1 MMRFIYSCILLFSLS
16 LQTAT
21 AGMEATW
28 ELPTKD
34 MRFTVEYFDS
44 ENIRMSIK
52 DELYLLVIESDIY
65 MVNGDSITDV
75 NAFRDK
81 VKDWSIVR
89 FIANKMDSR
98 SKRVPTPDTLKA
110 TGKIETIAGIQGEVY
125 QAVITNSETGEKEDR
140 EIVLTKHPKL
150 VELKRAMQ
158 SISDQNM
165 KTFHNEG
172 FANMKD
178 AMQNSFPPD
187 VSILRYGEK
196 FHVASFSEKDLPKE
210 RFQLPANNPIKELPS
225 FSDLTA
231 FVRLAAPFSY

>member
-1 MMRFIYSCILLFSLS
+1 MLLFSLTI
-16 LQTAT
+16 QTAR

-28 ELPTKD
+28 ELPSKD
-34 MRFTVEYFDS
+34 IRLTVEYFDS
-44 ENIRMSIK
+44 QNVRLSIE
-52 DELYLLVIESDIY
+52 DELYLLVIGPDIY

-89 FIANKMDSR
+89 FIANNMNSR
-98 SKRVPTPDTLKA
+98 SKRVPAPDALKA

-125 QAVITNSETGEKEDR
+125 HAIITNNETGEKEDR

-150 VELKRAMQ
+150 VELKHAMQ
-158 SISDQNM
+158 AISDQNM
-165 KTFHNEG
+165 KTFHNKG
-172 FANMKD
+172 FANMKN
-178 AMQNSFPPD
+178 AMKNSFPSD
-187 VSILRYGEK
+187 VSILRYGNK
-196 FHVASFSEKDLPKE
+196 FHVTSFSEKELSKE
-210 RFQLPANNPIKELPS
+210 RFQLPANNPIKDLPS